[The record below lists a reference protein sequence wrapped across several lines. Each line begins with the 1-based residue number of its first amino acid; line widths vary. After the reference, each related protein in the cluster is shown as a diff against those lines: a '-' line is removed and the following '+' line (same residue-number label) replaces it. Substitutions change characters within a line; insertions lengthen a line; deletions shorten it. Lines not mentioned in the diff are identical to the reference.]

1 MIRSVTAMI
10 IVLALAAVVFSIF
23 PGRGIPEELQGVG
36 AYYAENGVEDTGSIN
51 LVTSVV
57 VAYRGLDTLGEVVVL
72 FSASTAVVLI
82 LSLIPMGG
90 KPSAPSQIVQTTANI
105 LPGAIA
111 LFGVYVVTHGH
122 LSPGGGFPGG
132 AVVASAFLL
141 VLLGSITLPGTS
153 RMLTAVESIAGM
165 AFGLLGFWGV
175 FTLGQFLNSNVLPKG
190 SPGQLVSAGII
201 PLISLAIG
209 AKVASELSGVFAS
222 YRRKGELHEPH

>member
-1 MIRSVTAMI
+1 MIRSITGMI
-10 IVLALAAVVFSIF
+10 IVLALAAAVFSV
-23 PGRGIPEELQGVG
+23 IPYNGVTEELHG
-36 AYYAENGVEDTGSIN
+36 AGSYYAENGVADTGSIN

-82 LSLIPMGG
+82 LSLVPMGG
-90 KPSAPSQIVQTTANI
+90 KPTAPSQIVQTTARI
-105 LPGAIA
+105 LPGAIT
-111 LFGVYVVTHGH
+111 LFGIYIVTHGH

-141 VLLGSITLPGTS
+141 VLLGSRSLPGAAG
-153 RMLTAVESIAGM
+153 MLTAVESLAGL

-175 FTLGQFLNSNVLPKG
+175 YVMGQFLNSRVLPGG
-190 SPGQLVSAGII
+190 SPGQLISAGII
-201 PLISLAIG
+201 PLVSLAIG

-222 YRRKGELHEPH
+222 YRSKGETVEPD